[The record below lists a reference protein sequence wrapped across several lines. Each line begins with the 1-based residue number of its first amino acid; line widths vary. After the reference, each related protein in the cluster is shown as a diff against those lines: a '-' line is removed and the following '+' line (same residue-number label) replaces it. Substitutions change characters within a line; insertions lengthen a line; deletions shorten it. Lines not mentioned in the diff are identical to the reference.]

1 MSNSVKITNLPIRK
15 VSIGRPGVCSK
26 LLCLIGILAKLLTT
40 DIPEWSIVQIR
51 GSYNLV
57 LFHSNRNDDAIVI
70 AQVSLHTTIALCSF
84 EPLSLWS
91 LILRF
96 VKVLNKP
103 KSEGSICF
111 CHKRDVLKNTI
122 ATYRKMQKCKN
133 AIDGIL
139 TLCHV
144 KKLRNTTNLNPEY
157 SHFMITFGATTRQR
171 VKKSTKMKKMFSFM
185 KSPTQTNCI
194 H

>member
-1 MSNSVKITNLPIRK
+1 MFYEIFDIFSNYKTSQTH
-15 VSIGRPGVCSK
+15 SK
-26 LLCLIGILAKLLTT
+26 LLIYRSERYRLVDRVFVVNYCVWLEYWRNCWL
-40 DIPEWSIVQIR
+40 PEWSIVQIR

-111 CHKRDVLKNTI
+111 CHKRGVLKNTI
-122 ATYRKMQKCKN
+122 ATYRKMQKCN
-133 AIDGIL
+133 RWNFNSL
-139 TLCHV
+139 PC
-144 KKLRNTTNLNPEY
+144 KKIE
-157 SHFMITFGATTRQR
+157 
-171 VKKSTKMKKMFSFM
+171 
-185 KSPTQTNCI
+185 
-194 H
+194 

>member
-111 CHKRDVLKNTI
+111 CHKRGVLKNTI
-122 ATYRKMQKCKN
+122 ATYRKMQKCNRWNFNSLPCKKLEKYHKLEP
-133 AIDGIL
+133 GIL
-139 TLCHV
+139 TFYDHIW
-144 KKLRNTTNLNPEY
+144 
-157 SHFMITFGATTRQR
+157 SHYAAKG
-171 VKKSTKMKKMFSFM
+171 
-185 KSPTQTNCI
+185 
-194 H
+194 